1 MVPIQDIL
9 HRIARDPAFGAGGFV
24 IGYRDRARGGTVRI
38 PFERIVLGEGRGFSF
53 DIIGADGVARM
64 IPYHRVREVLRDGKI
79 NWHRRVGGEEAADDD
94 STPGLQ
100 T

>member
-9 HRIARDPAFGAGGFV
+9 HRIAWDPVF
-24 IGYRDRARGGTVRI
+24 
-38 PFERIVLGEGRGFSF
+38 
-53 DIIGADGVARM
+53 GADGVARM

-79 NWHRRVGGEEAADDD
+79 IWRRRVDDEDADEG
-94 STPGLQ
+94 STPG